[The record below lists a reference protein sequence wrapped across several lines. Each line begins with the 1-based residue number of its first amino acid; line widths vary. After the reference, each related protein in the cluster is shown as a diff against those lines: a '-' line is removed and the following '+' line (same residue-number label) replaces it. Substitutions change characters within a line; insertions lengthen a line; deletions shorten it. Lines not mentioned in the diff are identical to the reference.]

1 MRKLPIGIQSF
12 EKLRQGDYIYIDKTK
27 YIWNLVHD
35 GTVYFLSRPRRFGKS
50 LLLSTMEAYF
60 EGKKELFSGL
70 EIEKSENDSE
80 EPWAK
85 YPVIHISF
93 ATGDYRQGDELVK
106 NIEALLFDNYQKF
119 GIEQHTENTLG
130 KRFFDLIKGIN
141 EKTGSG
147 VVVLIDEYDKPLLDN
162 LAVDEEQ
169 EEKNRG
175 ILKGFYGSLKD
186 ADKYL
191 KFVFI
196 TGVTKFSKVSLFSD
210 LNQLNDISLSEE
222 YAGICG
228 ISEEEMESTF
238 TPEISAL
245 AKKNNLSYEECI
257 EKLRSNYDGY
267 HFSAGKTGVYNPFS
281 LLKCFFNERFRRY
294 WFATGTPT
302 FLVNMIMKSGR
313 PVEELVN
320 GVSATEDRIENYR
333 ADMNDVVPLFY
344 QSGYLSIDGYDDTFD
359 TYKLSFPNHE
369 VEYGFLEAIIPLA
382 SPKYEAPDDGF
393 SSERM
398 TGYLNEGDIDSFMIM
413 IKALLASLPY
423 YEGAEPVHEQQWRNI
438 VYAIFK
444 ILGQYVRTE
453 VHSARGR
460 SDCIVETKSFIYIFE
475 FKQDKSADEALSQI
489 DEKGYAIPYASSEK
503 KVVKVGANFSTSIRT
518 IDEWKIVEA

>member
-1 MRKLPIGIQSF
+1 MCDINVV
-12 EKLRQGDYIYIDKTK
+12 
-27 YIWNLVHD
+27 NL
-35 GTVYFLSRPRRFGKS
+35 
-50 LLLSTMEAYF
+50 
-60 EGKKELFSGL
+60 
-70 EIEKSENDSE
+70 
-80 EPWAK
+80 
-85 YPVIHISF
+85 
-93 ATGDYRQGDELVK
+93 TGR
-106 NIEALLFDNYQKF
+106 
-119 GIEQHTENTLG
+119 T
-130 KRFFDLIKGIN
+130 
-141 EKTGSG
+141 
-147 VVVLIDEYDKPLLDN
+147 P
-162 LAVDEEQ
+162 
-169 EEKNRG
+169 
-175 ILKGFYGSLKD
+175 GFYGSLKD

-398 TGYLNEGDIDSFMIM
+398 TGYLNEGDIDSFMTM

-423 YEGAEPVHEQQWRNI
+423 FEGAEPAHEQQWRNI

-444 ILGQYVRTE
+444 ILGQYVRAE
-453 VHSARGR
+453 VHSTRGR
-460 SDCIVETKSFIYIFE
+460 SDCIVETKSFNYIFE
-475 FKQDKSADEALSQI
+475 FKQDKSADCALSQI

-503 KVVKVGANFSTSIRT
+503 KIVKVGANFSTSIRT